1 MLVKENV
8 LIEKFKEQKINYP
21 PILIYGPNEGL
32 VRENFLKIKKI
43 FNQNSTEEVNF
54 SGKLI
59 NEQPGILIDEIQTV
73 SMFNEQKIIIIE
85 QPIDKNIDLFED
97 AFAELPNQILI
108 IVIANNLTKNSKL
121 RKFFESSNNYFSCA
135 NYEDDFRSNSQQIQ
149 NLEKSINKN
158 LNRDIKSYL
167 GQHLSSDR
175 MISKNEI
182 DKIILL
188 YSENDQIPELEHIKL
203 IFNDN
208 ADLGLNKISQL
219 AFSGQPNRVSINLNK
234 IFDEGVNPVAIIR
247 VMLNYVQRIQATQI
261 ALKKNNDFDSAIK
274 SLKPP
279 VFWKDKDNFKLH
291 CKKWPIKETVLNF
304 NLLVDTELN
313 CKSDYNLT
321 NILCERALL
330 NIAVR
335 GQKYFSN

>member
-1 MLVKENV
+1 MLIRENL
-8 LIEKFKEQKINYP
+8 LIQKFKEQKINYS

-32 VRENFLKIKKI
+32 VRENFLKIKEI
-43 FNQNSTEEVNF
+43 FNQNNAEEVCF

-59 NEQPGILIDEIQTV
+59 NDQPEILVDEVQTI
-73 SMFNEQKIIIIE
+73 SMFNEQKIITIE
-85 QPIDKNIDLFED
+85 QPIDKNIDLFESV
-97 AFAELPNQILI
+97 FKELPDQTLI
-108 IVIANNLTKNSKL
+108 IVIANNLTKNSKI
-121 RKFFESSNNYFSCA
+121 RKFFEKSDNYFSCA
-135 NYEDDFRSNSQQIQ
+135 NYEDDFKSNSQQIQ

-158 LNRDIKSYL
+158 LHKDIKHYL
-167 GQHLSSDR
+167 NQNLSSDR

-188 YSENDQIPELEHIKL
+188 YAENDQIPELEHIKL

-219 AFSGQPNRVSINLNK
+219 TFSGQPNKVSINLNK
-234 IFDEGVNPVAIIR
+234 IFDEGINPVAIIR

-261 ALKKNNDFDSAIK
+261 ALKKNNDFDNAIK

-279 VFWKDKDNFKLH
+279 VFWKDKDSFKLH
-291 CKKWPIKETVLNF
+291 CKKWPIKETALNF

-313 CKSDYNLT
+313 CKSNYSLT
-321 NILCERALL
+321 NILCERALI

>member
-1 MLVKENV
+1 MLIRENL
-8 LIEKFKEQKINYP
+8 LIQKFKEQKINYS

-43 FNQNSTEEVNF
+43 FNQNNAEEVCF

-59 NEQPGILIDEIQTV
+59 NDQPEILVDEVQTV
-73 SMFNEQKIIIIE
+73 SMFNEQKIITIE
-85 QPIDKNIDLFED
+85 QPIDKNIDLFESV
-97 AFAELPNQILI
+97 FTKLPDQTLI
-108 IVIANNLTKNSKL
+108 IVIANNLTKNSKI
-121 RKFFESSNNYFSCA
+121 RKFFESSDKCFSCA
-135 NYEDDFRSNSQQIQ
+135 NYEDDFKSNSQQIQ

-158 LNRDIKSYL
+158 LHRDIKHYL
-167 GQHLSSDR
+167 NQNLSSDR

-219 AFSGQPNRVSINLNK
+219 TFSGQPNRVSINLNK

-261 ALKKNNDFDSAIK
+261 ALRKNNDFDSAIK

-304 NLLVDTELN
+304 NLLVDTELS